1 MSVIAISLETGLPS
15 FYAVCQNVT
24 CTGYFLGAMQI
35 CIARTSYGNVSVW
48 LAVRHSRYCIK
59 TTKPILKLF
68 RPPGSAII
76 EAFGTPYADTKFQGN
91 PFIRAFSTRGWEK

>member
-15 FYAVCQNVT
+15 FYAVCQNAT

-48 LAVRHSRYCIK
+48 LAVRHSRYCPIK

-68 RPPGSAII
+68 RPSGSPSQKHSGPLAPIPNSK
-76 EAFGTPYADTKFQGN
+76 GTPSSG
-91 PFIRAFSTRGWEK
+91 R